1 MKAWWSYQKH
11 LIILVI
17 IEILKKIKVIFV
29 TNKDLEKEFQIRK
42 LQSLTNELRMKL
54 TKSNQQLNARVIKE
68 VKEVDDKYKR
78 EVRDLQKQL
87 RIAEDME

>member
-1 MKAWWSYQKH
+1 M
-11 LIILVI
+11 
-17 IEILKKIKVIFV
+17 
-29 TNKDLEKEFQIRK
+29 TNKDLEREFQIRK

-54 TKSNQQLNARVIKE
+54 TKSDQQLHARVIKE
-68 VKEVDDKYKR
+68 VKEVNDKYKR

>member
-1 MKAWWSYQKH
+1 M
-11 LIILVI
+11 
-17 IEILKKIKVIFV
+17 